1 VLYGLLVLQ
10 IILVLMKLVYQ
21 SLLAAI
27 LTANKWARDRE
38 VDQLIWVK
46 KSIVEFMNELKS

>member
-1 VLYGLLVLQ
+1 
-10 IILVLMKLVYQ
+10 MKLVYQ